1 MKTLKSTV
9 VAILIVGLFGCA
21 GTLPPV
27 KPLSSEMSAIG
38 IAVKT
43 RAPLK
48 LFGDKANMVYF
59 IKLDEVDSVARANYM
74 VQSNQLIQSNYAN
87 KNQIYL
93 LNARPGRY
101 AVVAAFHSESTPDI
115 PSGSGPGKSGVSVSV
130 GLNMPSETKNTTF
143 FAKEIIKLTEVT
155 VTPGAMVFM
164 GDYVISQSTGFK
176 EADETQLH
184 YLQLIAPGA
193 KTGYLS
199 MAFSGSN
206 YYKGSLHEHKRDRQ
220 TEMQFFANALEHL
233 KGSEWINIIHK
244 EMDQL
249 RAEK

>member
-1 MKTLKSTV
+1 MKTLKSTFA
-9 VAILIVGLFGCA
+9 AILIVGLSGCA

-74 VQSNQLIQSNYAN
+74 VQSNQLIQSNYVR

-93 LNARPGRY
+93 LNAKPGRY
-101 AVVAAFHSESTPDI
+101 AVVATFYSKSTPNLPSES
-115 PSGSGPGKSGVSVSV
+115 GPAKSGVSVSI
-130 GLNMPSETKNTTF
+130 GLNMPSENKYTTF
-143 FAKEIIKLTEVT
+143 FSKEIIKLTEVS
-155 VTPGAMVFM
+155 VRPGAFAFI
-164 GDYVISQSTGFK
+164 GDYVIDQSTGFK
-176 EADETQLH
+176 EADDAQLH

-206 YYKGSLHEHKRDRQ
+206 YYKGSLHEHKRDEQ
-220 TEMQFFANALEHL
+220 AKKQFLTNALEHL
-233 KGSEWINIIHK
+233 QGTEWTSIIHK
-244 EMDQL
+244 EMDEL